1 MKRDARGIILLLL
14 AGAALLAHG
23 PGTSL
28 AGDKPAAAG
37 AEPDA
42 TKAWERRIPEL
53 TSDNLPLEEIV
64 KLLRNKFPELNFMV
78 KQKARNE
85 SVALVLRSVTLEEIL
100 RAIEPATE
108 GHVVVHWPTNNGD
121 RLVIFDRASQEVP
134 LDPSTGLPFPNSGKK
149 ICRVFNLSDYFAM
162 NPDVD
167 IDVSIKE
174 IQNVLQTAW
183 SMLRDANAEDE
194 PMPTLSVHKG
204 TKMLVAVGR
213 PEDLVILS
221 QVVSE
226 LQGHAVGVPLEGK
239 PPKWSGS
246 AKGEMPRVPSKK

>member
-1 MKRDARGIILLLL
+1 MKRVARGIILLLL
-14 AGAALLAHG
+14 AGAALFVPG

-28 AGDKPAAAG
+28 AGDKPGSAST
-37 AEPDA
+37 EPDIA
-42 TKAWERRIPEL
+42 KAWQRRIPEL
-53 TSDNLPLEEIV
+53 NFDQLPLDEIV
-64 KLLRNKFPELNFMV
+64 KLLRNQFPELNFIV

-85 SVALVLRSVTLEEIL
+85 SVLLVLRSVTLEEIL
-100 RAIEPATE
+100 KAIEPATE
-108 GHVVVHWPTNNGD
+108 GRVVVLWPTNNGD
-121 RLVIFDRASQEVP
+121 RLVIFDRASQAVP
-134 LDPSTGLPFPNSGKK
+134 VDPSTGLPFPNSGKK

-167 IDVSIKE
+167 DSIKE

-183 SMLRDANAEDE
+183 SMMREANAEDE
-194 PMPTLSVHKG
+194 PMPTLSVHRG

-226 LQGHAVGVPLEGK
+226 LQGHTAGVPLEGK

-246 AKGEMPRVPSKK
+246 AKGDIPRVPSKK

>member
-1 MKRDARGIILLLL
+1 MLLLL
-14 AGAALLAHG
+14 AGAALLAPG

-28 AGDKPAAAG
+28 AGDKPGSAAT
-37 AEPDA
+37 EPEIA
-42 TKAWERRIPEL
+42 KAWERRIPEL
-53 TSDNLPLEEIV
+53 NLNQLPLEEIV
-64 KLLRNKFPELNFMV
+64 NLLRNKFPELNFMA

-85 SVALVLRSVTLEEIL
+85 SVSLVLRSVTLEEIL
-100 RAIEPATE
+100 KAIEPATE
-108 GHVVVHWPTNNGD
+108 GRVVVLWPTNNGD
-121 RLVIFDRASQEVP
+121 RLVIFDRASQAVP
-134 LDPSTGLPFPNSGKK
+134 VDPSTGLPFPNSGKK
-149 ICRVFNLSDYFAM
+149 ICRVFSLSDYFAM

-183 SMLRDANAEDE
+183 SMMREANAEDE
-194 PMPTLSVHKG
+194 PMPTLSVHRG

-226 LQGHAVGVPLEGK
+226 LQGHAAGVPLEGK

-246 AKGEMPRVPSKK
+246 PKADMPRVPSKK